1 MSVEQEIYVVRLYRG
16 DHFTHSEKLTP
27 YFNDKV
33 VSGEISTRNS
43 VILSVTEMVS
53 GQRLQSFVIVCWQ
66 VVCYHSHALHDTPTQ
81 VDNSNSFMFTQNL
94 MFLLTDNMLFPSRP
108 HICPPYRWASILP
121 GPSAQCSCSAPLG
134 WWRTPV
140 STMCSSVFI
149 AGMDVWII

>member
-1 MSVEQEIYVVRLYRG
+1 MLYNCTEETTLPTLRNLLLTSMTKLYQEKYRPGIRSFWVWLRWCLVRGCKVLLLFV
-16 DHFTHSEKLTP
+16 DKL
-27 YFNDKV
+27 
-33 VSGEISTRNS
+33 
-43 VILSVTEMVS
+43 
-53 GQRLQSFVIVCWQ
+53 FVIILMLCM
-66 VVCYHSHALHDTPTQ
+66 TPRP
-81 VDNSNSFMFTQNL
+81 VDNPNSFMFTQNL

>member
-1 MSVEQEIYVVRLYRG
+1 MSVEQEIYVVQLYRG

-43 VILSVTEMVS
+43 VWLRWCLVRGCKV
-53 GQRLQSFVIVCWQ
+53 LLLFVDKLFVIILKLCM
-66 VVCYHSHALHDTPTQ
+66 TPRP

>member
-1 MSVEQEIYVVRLYRG
+1 MLYNCTEETTLPTLRNLLLTLMTKLYQEKYRPGIRSFWVWLRWCLVRGCKVLLLFV
-16 DHFTHSEKLTP
+16 DKL
-27 YFNDKV
+27 
-33 VSGEISTRNS
+33 
-43 VILSVTEMVS
+43 
-53 GQRLQSFVIVCWQ
+53 FVIILKLCM
-66 VVCYHSHALHDTPTQ
+66 TPRP

-140 STMCSSVFI
+140 STMCSPVFI